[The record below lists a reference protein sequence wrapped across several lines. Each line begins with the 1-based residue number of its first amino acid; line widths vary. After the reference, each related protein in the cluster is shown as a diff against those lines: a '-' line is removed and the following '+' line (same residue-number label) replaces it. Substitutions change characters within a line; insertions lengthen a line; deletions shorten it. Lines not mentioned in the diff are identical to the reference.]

1 MAAQYTEIALD
12 DMEKFLKRAF
22 RAFRP
27 KQGAHRGEF
36 YYDLTIGKFVGIR
49 VWTSV
54 GVHSGAGASVG
65 SDAIRVQLVS
75 LKDHGPLERGKAPI
89 VKRTQGWRTSLQD
102 RIEEL
107 VEKYEERED
116 FWEPWAETRQ
126 RRGDP
131 EKVIQQQ
138 ERDERPEV
146 NPYGGADAP
155 EDHVVHTPVPQPT
168 TYQRTVPLEKLH
180 GDISPKQIGFIRG
193 LLRNVT
199 HQQWVSLG
207 LANITHI
214 DSIPTD
220 DQLRSLSKRQGSQ
233 VIETL
238 LNAGH
243 GRKYAADELKELEIA

>member
-1 MAAQYTEIALD
+1 MAAQYTEISLE

-27 KQGAHRGEF
+27 KQSSKSGEF
-36 YYDLTIGKFVGIR
+36 VYDLTIGKFVGIR

-54 GVHSGAGASVG
+54 GVHSGSGASVG
-65 SDAIRVQLVS
+65 SDAIRVQLIS
-75 LKDHGPLERGKAPI
+75 LKDHGPLEKGKAPI

-107 VEKYEERED
+107 VEKYEEKED

-131 EKVIQQQ
+131 EKVMQQ
-138 ERDERPEV
+138 EERPEV
-146 NPYGGADAP
+146 NP
-155 EDHVVHTPVPQPT
+155 EDHVVNTPVPQST
-168 TYQRTVPLEKLH
+168 TYQRTVPLERLH
-180 GDISPKQIGFIRG
+180 GDISPKQVGFIRG

-199 HQQWVSLG
+199 HHEWERLG